1 MYLTGTFHNRIA
13 GNDLTD
19 AVGSDV
25 AASGIFD
32 GDDMAVNGGL
42 HIGVFKG
49 KVCIFHGAINEPQI
63 LAVAKGLRADDLQLM
78 RVRPSENQARYSP
91 FTVLLRKVTFLAC
104 QKASLVSR

>member
-49 KVCIFHGAINEPQI
+49 KVGAFHGAVDQLQI
-63 LAVAKGLRADDLQLM
+63 LAVAQRLGADDMAVHQGQTLGE
-78 RVRPSENQARYSP
+78 PG
-91 FTVLLRKVTFLAC
+91 
-104 QKASLVSR
+104 